1 MGEEKTYERPIFLD
15 SQRIIKHKLP
25 FQSLSLILDMKT
37 IPIEVEKNLKL
48 IIRIIEIELAF
59 RQKDL
64 DKTINPVS
72 VKSLV
77 EISGMSERSLR
88 DWFKEYKGIS
98 ISEYIKK
105 RQIEYGARIFRLF
118 PNATKK
124 EVADILGLSSSQS
137 LYPFMKRG
145 GIMDM
150 DELRGKP
157 MSTDLIHLSFRLE
170 KLSESLMFYNL
181 EETNYEICAVPE
193 YEASHWDKIEE
204 FVKSNFP
211 MATKVGDVGFAIDRY
226 VENKIDEGIFI
237 SGILYRNLDEPKS
250 SRGLRDDISWRKI
263 PSGRYAVFTH
273 KGMYDSL
280 SSFYQSVLYALS
292 RQDRYLIEKS
302 LLIMEKY
309 VNSPV
314 DTPTEELITEIW
326 VPIVS

>member
-1 MGEEKTYERPIFLD
+1 
-15 SQRIIKHKLP
+15 
-25 FQSLSLILDMKT
+25 MKT

-48 IIRIIEIELAF
+48 VIRIIEIELAF

-64 DKTINPVS
+64 DNTNKHIS

-88 DWFKEYKGIS
+88 EWFKEYKGIS

-124 EVADILGLSSSQS
+124 EVADLLGLSSSQS

-150 DELRGKP
+150 DKLRGEPVKGNLA
-157 MSTDLIHLSFRLE
+157 SLSFRHEILPE
-170 KLSESLMFYNL
+170 CLMFYNL
-181 EETNYEICAVPE
+181 EETDYEICSDPN

-204 FVKSNFP
+204 FIKSNFP
-211 MATKVGDVGFAIDRY
+211 MATKVGDVGFAIDKY

-237 SGILYRNLDEPKS
+237 SGILYRNVEDPKS
-250 SRGLRDDISWRKI
+250 YRGLRDDIGWRKI
-263 PSGRYAVFTH
+263 PRGRYAVFTH
-273 KGMYDSL
+273 KGSYDCL
-280 SSFYQSVLYALS
+280 SSFYQSVLYTLS
-292 RQDRYLIEKS
+292 LQDRHLIEKS

-309 VNSPV
+309 INSPV
-314 DTPTEELITEIW
+314 DTPTGELITEIW
-326 VPIVS
+326 VPVLS

>member
-1 MGEEKTYERPIFLD
+1 
-15 SQRIIKHKLP
+15 
-25 FQSLSLILDMKT
+25 MKT
-37 IPIEVEKNLKL
+37 IPLEVEKNLKL
-48 IIRIIEIELAF
+48 VIRIIEIELAF

-64 DKTINPVS
+64 DNTNKHIS

-124 EVADILGLSSSQS
+124 EVANTLGLSSSQS

-150 DELRGKP
+150 DKLRGEP
-157 MSTDLIHLSFRLE
+157 ININLAYLSFRQERLPE
-170 KLSESLMFYNL
+170 CLMFYNL
-181 EETNYEICAVPE
+181 EETDYEICSYPD
-193 YEASHWDKIEE
+193 YESSHWDKIES
-204 FVKSNFP
+204 FVKENFP
-211 MATKVGDVGFAIDRY
+211 LAVKIGDVGFAIDRY

-237 SGILYRNLDEPKS
+237 SGILYRNVEGPKS
-250 SRGLRDDISWRKI
+250 YRGLRDDIGWRKI

-273 KGMYDSL
+273 KGSYDCL
-280 SSFYQSVLYALS
+280 TSFYQSVLYTLS
-292 RQDRYLIEKS
+292 QQERYLIEKS

-309 VNSPV
+309 LNSPV
-314 DTPTEELITEIW
+314 DTPPEELITEIW

>member
-1 MGEEKTYERPIFLD
+1 
-15 SQRIIKHKLP
+15 
-25 FQSLSLILDMKT
+25 MKT

-48 IIRIIEIELAF
+48 VIRIIEIELAF

-64 DKTINPVS
+64 DNTNKPIS

-98 ISEYIKK
+98 ISEYIQK

-124 EVADILGLSSSQS
+124 EVADTLGLSSSQS
-137 LYPFMKRG
+137 LYPFMKRR

-150 DELRGKP
+150 DKLRGKP
-157 MSTDLIHLSFRLE
+157 MKRDLATLSFRKERLPE
-170 KLSESLMFYNL
+170 CIMFYKL
-181 EETNYEICAVPE
+181 EETEYEICSYPD
-193 YEASHWDKIEE
+193 YESSHWDKIES
-204 FVKSNFP
+204 FVKENFP
-211 MATKVGDVGFAIDRY
+211 LAVKIGDVGFAIDKY

-237 SGILYRNLDEPKS
+237 SGILFRNVDEPKS
-250 SRGLRDDISWRKI
+250 YRGLRDDIGWRKI

-273 KGMYDSL
+273 KGRYDGL
-280 SSFYQSVLYALS
+280 SSFYQSVLYTLS
-292 RQDRYLIEKS
+292 QQDIYLIEKS

-309 VNSPV
+309 INSPV